1 MSIFKSSFSP
11 TVQKQLEARQKA
23 INNRI
28 PQNLSYFNSRNAWIR
43 LSSSVNVDGK
53 NDLAKN
59 YVLQGGTLNNIT
71 DKSIIGKPKSG
82 VGEFNNAYSNK
93 SYQGTSYRLGIRP
106 MPGIT
111 SVDIKSKTAYGSLRE
126 AVVNFQCWDIKQLE
140 DLELL
145 YMRPGYTVLL
155 EWGWAPY
162 LNNKGEY
169 KPTFTDYYDII
180 NTTSKDRTKLFKEL
194 YDKSV
199 KHGGNY
205 DAMFG
210 YVKNY
215 QWSARMDGGYDCQT
229 TIITTGEIIE
239 SLKINYSL
247 PQEVT
252 VSTRLLKD
260 EFTPVSS
267 TDWVTAYEK
276 NILAGIWAELYHS
289 YSDVTSDFTSF
300 SASALVDADSI
311 LGISDFWLNL
321 PEGSLSG
328 NGNQLYITLEVM
340 FNILNKYIIAKGSD
354 GQPLVKLSVKQNE
367 YDGTSTA
374 GKELLC
380 TAHPLQISVDPSICV
395 IPNKVWYNNNVSSI
409 LTPAITAAA
418 SSPTVLT
425 AKAAYDLLI
434 KGATGKGTIETDI
447 EDGILKITD
456 ITIYEQVERLLKEPT
471 NPLSQYSTIEGLLNG
486 EFGSKDSDSM
496 YKIKTHLES
505 IPPINSF
512 KVTFRTTIK
521 NELKSIDI
529 DTFISNG
536 ITAGQQ
542 GYGTTQTFTPAL
554 IDDQAVSDIVITV
567 PPAPAS
573 TVAAT
578 ATIANQGQQAI
589 TNLEFTTFFKKQY
602 FLNGDPY
609 TEIGIIKNIYVN
621 VNYLYLKALDTSLQS
636 SDPSNKNEINLY
648 NYLKKIISDIQAS
661 IGNVSS
667 FEIHV
672 DPVDNNVARIIDV
685 NYTEEDN
692 NTNTYNNL
700 YPLQVHNLSSV
711 VRSYSLQSQIF
722 PNQSA
727 LIAIGSQ
734 AQGGQLGMQNNTMID
749 FNRKITDRIIPEKKD
764 GINSPTPS
772 INNGIPTIT
781 NGLGIIVKEFSSLT
795 SGSAVHF
802 EQEAKTS
809 LHDLIAYFQTI
820 VKSPGSNRNLIPTKF
835 SCEMDGIGGLV
846 IGHMFKLPDEIMP
859 SGYRG
864 INGIGSKLGNTI
876 TSIGHTISNGDWVT
890 KIDTLNIVLDDPSN
904 KTLFTSLLLGTL
916 FAKAIANAINP
927 TIRNSST
934 PRPTDAARIAGFGK
948 VDPSVPKSVAALLD
962 MAAYTEGTS
971 GQGSNN
977 GYDIIVE
984 GQFGRNTVP
993 NWNENYT
1000 GLHPKLLIQVRPDLQ
1015 STAAGRYQF
1024 LEGAGR
1030 NYWSATLGSD
1040 LAFNKK
1046 NQDTAGWYIIKQKPI
1061 QNSVIE
1067 DSYNVAKSGVTDV
1080 YNNASFIQLLG
1091 VAQQTATGQRF
1102 NKGLGGIWASLPDK
1116 NGNPTYGGQS
1126 GGYTAQEVY
1135 NIYLKAVEKYK

>member
-11 TVQKQLEARQKA
+11 TVQKQLKARQDA

-59 YVLQGGTLNNIT
+59 YVLQGGTLNDIT
-71 DKSIIGKPKSG
+71 NKSIIGTPKSG

-93 SYQGTSYRLGIRP
+93 SYQGTPYRLGIRP

-180 NTTSKDRTKLFKEL
+180 NRTSTNRTELFKEL
-194 YDKSV
+194 YDKSIEY
-199 KHGGNY
+199 GGNY

-247 PQEVT
+247 PQEIT
-252 VSTRLLKD
+252 VSTGLLKD
-260 EFTPVSS
+260 EFTPGNRNEWIIS
-267 TDWVTAYEK
+267 YEK
-276 NILAGIWAELYHS
+276 NILAGIWAEFYYNYIDDTNS
-289 YSDVTSDFTSF
+289 IKF
-300 SASALVDADSI
+300 SSKSANVDIDSSVRVP
-311 LGISDFWLNL
+311 LENLWLNL
-321 PEGSLSG
+321 PEGSLSV
-328 NGNQLYITLEVM
+328 NGDQVYITLEVM

-354 GQPLVKLSVKQNE
+354 GQPLVKLDVYSNT
-367 YDGTSTA
+367 YDGTPSI
-374 GKELLC
+374 GSELLC
-380 TAHPLQISVDPSICV
+380 TAHPLQVSVDPSICV
-395 IPNKVWYNNNVSSI
+395 IPNTVWYNNGKSI
-409 LTPAITAAA
+409 LTPAITASAN
-418 SSPTVLT
+418 SPTVTT

-434 KGATGKGTIETDI
+434 QGATGTTGPFMNTIEIDI
-447 EDGILKITD
+447 VNGIKLITD
-456 ITIYEQVERLLKEPT
+456 FAIYEQVERLLKERKNNNT
-471 NPLSQYSTIEGLLNG
+471 YDTIEELLNK
-486 EFGSKDSDSM
+486 EFGDNDAQYM
-496 YKIKTHLES
+496 YEIKIHLES
-505 IPPINSF
+505 ISGF
-512 KVTFRTTIK
+512 KVNFK
-521 NELKSIDI
+521 VELPTGTGLSVRDI
-529 DTFISNG
+529 DDIITNGTISTFQPPPAPPAGTKIPFISSLLLNR
-536 ITAGQQ
+536 
-542 GYGTTQTFTPAL
+542 
-554 IDDQAVSDIVITV
+554 DVSDIKITV
-567 PPAPAS
+567 PPSQAS
-573 TVAAT
+573 TAAAT
-578 ATIANQGQQAI
+578 ATIASQGQQAI
-589 TNLEFTTFFKKQY
+589 TNLEFITFFVKPY
-602 FLNGDPY
+602 FLKDDPY
-609 TEIGIIKNIYVN
+609 TEIGIIKNIFVN
-621 VNYLYLKALDTSLQS
+621 VNYLYLKALDTNLQS

-648 NYLKKIISDIQAS
+648 NYLKKVISDIQAS

-685 NYTEEDN
+685 NYTEKDN

-700 YPLQVHNLSSV
+700 FPLQVHNLSSV

-781 NGLGIIVKEFSSLT
+781 NGLSTIVKEFSSLT

-890 KIDTLNIVLDDPSN
+890 KIDTLNIVLDDPL
-904 KTLFTSLLLGTL
+904 KTSLFSSLTLGTL
-916 FAKAIANAINP
+916 FAKAIANAIIP
-927 TIRNSST
+927 TIRST
-934 PRPTDAARIAGFGK
+934 SKATDAARIAGFGK
-948 VDPSVPKSVAALLD
+948 IDLSVPKGAAAILD
-962 MAAYTEGTS
+962 MCAYTEGTS

-977 GYDIIVE
+977 GYDVS
-984 GQFGRNTVP
+984 FTYALVP
-993 NWNENYT
+993 GWSEYYT
-1000 GLHPKLLIQVRPDLQ
+1000 GGHPNISFSSGTLTSDA
-1015 STAAGRYQF
+1015 TGRYQF
-1024 LEGAGR
+1024 LYTTWVE
-1030 NYWSATLGSD
+1030 Y
-1040 LAFNKK
+1040 NKNK
-1046 NQDTAGWYIIKQKPI
+1046 NEPINKANQDKTGYKLLTVKRNIPDTQLESAFSLAESGIIDVTKNDPFLQILGNGQSKLAG
-1061 QNSVIE
+1061 E
-1067 DSYNVAKSGVTDV
+1067 
-1080 YNNASFIQLLG
+1080 
-1091 VAQQTATGQRF
+1091 
-1102 NKGLGGIWASLPDK
+1102 WASIPDRS
-1116 NGNPTYGGQS
+1116 GIYQYPGQNA
-1126 GGYTAQEVY
+1126 GFTTQDVY